1 MYRLFFVLIS
11 LLVGQAFAA
20 DVSNLYQSQIPV
32 SSQSE
37 EERQKVAP
45 EVLQQVILKV
55 VGDRAILDTVDI
67 SPILAQTEQLIQQY
81 KYHRINTISDDLT
94 QPDRLEA
101 LLSFNKAKLNESL
114 TETGLPIWGSNRP
127 EVLIWLAVDDGK
139 QRHILSADDSQS
151 SIIKALENAAY
162 MRGLPILF
170 PVMDLQDQSQVT
182 YTDLWAGFSE
192 TVEKASQR
200 YGSPVTL
207 MVKVRV
213 SSKGLYQVDWHARI
227 SGESEQWQSRGDE
240 LTAMQAGLD
249 ELTDRLA
256 RRFSQLEVNQYEN
269 ILSLQI
275 SDVQSYSDYARIEA
289 YLTKLQN
296 VSALQ
301 LLNLTEDTLT
311 VNLTFNGDVSVFDRR
326 LAIDRVLLEQSSYSV
341 TDIKSYRLSL

>member
-1 MYRLFFVLIS
+1 MHRLFFVLIS

-55 VGDRAILDTVDI
+55 VGDRAILESVDI
-67 SPILAQTEQLIQQY
+67 SPLLAQTDQLIQQY
-81 KYHRINTISDDLT
+81 QYHRINTISDDLT

-101 LLSFNKAKLNESL
+101 LLSFNKAKLNASL
-114 TETGLPIWGSNRP
+114 TEFGLPIWGSNRP
-127 EVLIWLAVDDGK
+127 EVLIWLAVDEGN

-151 SIIKALENAAY
+151 SSIKALESAAY
-162 MRGLPILF
+162 MRGLPILL

-192 TVEKASQR
+192 TVEEASQR
-200 YGSPVTL
+200 YGSPVVL
-207 MVKVRV
+207 MVKVQV
-213 SSKGLYQVDWHARI
+213 SSKGLHQVDWHARI

-240 LTAMQAGLD
+240 LTAMQAGID

-256 RRFSQLEVNQYEN
+256 RRFSQLEINQYEN

-275 SDVQSYSDYARIEA
+275 SDVQDYADYARIET

-301 LLNLTEDTLT
+301 LSNLTEDTLT
-311 VNLTFNGDVSVFDRR
+311 VNLTFNGDISVFDRT